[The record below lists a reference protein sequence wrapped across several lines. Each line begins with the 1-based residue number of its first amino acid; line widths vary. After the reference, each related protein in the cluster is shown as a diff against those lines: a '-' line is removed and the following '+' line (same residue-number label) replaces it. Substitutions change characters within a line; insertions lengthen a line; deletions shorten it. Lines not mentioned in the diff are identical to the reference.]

1 MYRRNPEK
9 NAGTADTDG
18 NEPPVAVQ
26 IITCNLN
33 RLSERLNYYFSR
45 NGGQS
50 HEIHY
55 EIKFD
60 ADELFKIDTVVR
72 MRGSKKEG
80 GLDAL
85 GEGLKS
91 IYILSLLQTYVDTKN
106 TAPIYYYGRYT
117 GNLSA
122 PAVKKGCE

>member
-1 MYRRNPEK
+1 MK
-9 NAGTADTDG
+9 
-18 NEPPVAVQ
+18 
-26 IITCNLN
+26 
-33 RLSERLNYYFSR
+33 F
-45 NGGQS
+45 
-50 HEIHY
+50 HY

-106 TAPIYYYGRYT
+106 TAPYIIMVDTPEIYLHPQLKRLRVKSFT
-117 GNLSA
+117 GCPKRIRLYFPRTSRRCCLTLHRDRSVRCIPTA
-122 PAVKKGCE
+122 GTIRVYVKTPT